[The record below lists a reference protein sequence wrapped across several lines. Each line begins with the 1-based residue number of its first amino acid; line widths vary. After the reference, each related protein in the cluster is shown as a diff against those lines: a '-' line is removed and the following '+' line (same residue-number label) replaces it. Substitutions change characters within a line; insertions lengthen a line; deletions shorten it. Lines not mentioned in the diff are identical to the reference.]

1 MARSP
6 FRCGDGA
13 DLVAVVLN
21 PLDPACDLGAV
32 EAVYRR
38 AADYLALESGL
49 TPDAAARAFFEERPP
64 ASPEEP
70 LKFGVSGDNGAL
82 FAIGALAFG
91 YPEPGDAYLG
101 LLLLVPEMRGGGLG
115 QAIFGEVKKLAKARR
130 ASRLLIGVLDDNERA
145 RAFWERQGFKL
156 SQTSGPHDIGH
167 RRHVVHRLALSLAD
181 VSGNCA

>member
-1 MARSP
+1 M
-6 FRCGDGA
+6 
-13 DLVAVVLN
+13 VAVVLN
-21 PLDPACDLGAV
+21 KLDPVSDFGAV

-38 AADYLALESGL
+38 AADYLAFESGL

-70 LKFGVSGDNGAL
+70 LKFGVSGDDGTLA
-82 FAIGALAFG
+82 AIGALAFG

-101 LLLLVPEMRGGGLG
+101 LLLLVPEMRHRGLG
-115 QAIFGEVKKLAKARR
+115 RAIFGEVKKLAQAHR

-156 SQTSGPHDIGH
+156 RQTSGPHDFGH
-167 RRHVVHRLALSLAD
+167 RRHVVHRLTLSLAD
-181 VSGNCA
+181 VPGNCA